1 MSFLVLINPFYAF
14 SWLYFYFILYD
25 CYQIQTLTN
34 KVLCG
39 LGIIIILFKC
49 WIQVVMIAMVNHG
62 VNRIGWRLMCL
73 EHVLTLLVLG
83 VSLFLYSPWKLML
96 YLGMVYVKV
105 IQASL
110 GRMRTTSYL
119 MRKGWDYYV
128 FLILSNF
135 NFVYL
140 YLGALLGMI
149 RLILN

>member
-1 MSFLVLINPFYAF
+1 MLLAGI
-14 SWLYFYFILYD
+14 YFYFILSD

-34 KVLCG
+34 KVFCG
-39 LGIIIILFKC
+39 LGIVIILFKG
-49 WIQVVMIAMVNHG
+49 WIQVMMIAMVNHG
-62 VNRIGWRLMCL
+62 VNRMGWRLMCL

-83 VSLFLYSPWKLML
+83 VSLSLYSPWKLML
-96 YLGMVYVKV
+96 YLGMVYIKA
-105 IQASL
+105 IQSSL

-119 MRKGWDYYV
+119 RRPKEWDYYV
-128 FLILSNF
+128 FLVLANF